1 MVIEWGLMIV
11 SYHFVPGNAGTI
23 CIRWKL
29 TARFHGILRV
39 SSNRLREF
47 SIVPLRDSMSSD
59 RPRGNEINSL
69 GRSGGMIA
77 LATTTN
83 GVAASILPGGRT
95 AHSRFDI
102 PLQTND
108 STMTN
113 MSKQSGAVKLI
124 KKAILVISD
133 EASMARR
140 QMIETVYRSF
150 RDIIDIDKHFGEKVI
165 VFGGDFH
172 QVLLVVQNSTRA
184 ETVNQA

>member
-1 MVIEWGLMIV
+1 
-11 SYHFVPGNAGTI
+11 
-23 CIRWKL
+23 
-29 TARFHGILRV
+29 
-39 SSNRLREF
+39 
-47 SIVPLRDSMSSD
+47 
-59 RPRGNEINSL
+59 
-69 GRSGGMIA
+69 MIA